1 MPTVKAE
8 PPDPPAR
15 ENQKSKKARIA
26 AEPGILDRNLTA
38 DEKEALVKKFCD
50 LSREPADVAR
60 KCLTMCAY
68 DVPKAMYT
76 WAQRLNAIDISSDVD
91 DMATENEQPNGQSS
105 SSSDVVNT
113 MNRSSYGRIIRTVRR
128 IPTLSQV
135 TLPTIVVVGSE
146 SAGKSSTL
154 ERIAG
159 LSLFPRDAKICT
171 RMPIKLSLINADG
184 GSKSRV
190 TLKFPG
196 RPDRVVTEANA
207 ASAVGQLMKEVVPP
221 GRGVIDEVLTIEV
234 RKPSVPTLD
243 LVDLPGIVAASIE
256 GEPADMM
263 SRTRAISERYLR
275 DSNTIVVAVVPAN
288 ITRVRDSQAMQLV
301 QAAGKE
307 AMTLGVLAKADLAH
321 DPRYKQRKQLS
332 PYWELQQRL
341 AGKSDDVVQLPNGWV
356 AVKNRDTLVEE
367 EESSG
372 LQQSSEAERDWF
384 AKEAKLGSEHCGINA
399 LLTKIDTLFTNHIKQ
414 TWMPNSVRHLEQ
426 QASEVAAQIDALGR
440 SPSSLTLD
448 ELLKEFVKA
457 FSSASVE
464 QVIERGVF
472 ITVQEYVKKIVAE
485 ENVAAFPDNYYVTL
499 RGALAKKK
507 LEDKLVEKL
516 PKLISCIA
524 HMMTEAVK
532 ASFKPGLSP
541 LRLERFEILRDA
553 ICEACTVLLKGSS
566 EQFVKTATEII
577 GLFFME
583 AIGKRY
589 PGRLHGGVCG
599 PNDVQFED
607 GRLPRSIA
615 EVALIE
621 LIGPIVSEP
630 TTIGKVLQGG
640 AATDKSAGGE
650 QRDGGRKR
658 KAAAED
664 DGERVDMSHLLIE
677 SCAAQ
682 RTELVKRKH
691 DLYLAL
697 EEIRKL

>member
-1 MPTVKAE
+1 
-8 PPDPPAR
+8 
-15 ENQKSKKARIA
+15 
-26 AEPGILDRNLTA
+26 
-38 DEKEALVKKFCD
+38 
-50 LSREPADVAR
+50 
-60 KCLTMCAY
+60 
-68 DVPKAMYT
+68 
-76 WAQRLNAIDISSDVD
+76 
-91 DMATENEQPNGQSS
+91 
-105 SSSDVVNT
+105 
-113 MNRSSYGRIIRTVRR
+113 
-128 IPTLSQV
+128 
-135 TLPTIVVVGSE
+135 
-146 SAGKSSTL
+146 
-154 ERIAG
+154 
-159 LSLFPRDAKICT
+159 
-171 RMPIKLSLINADG
+171 
-184 GSKSRV
+184 
-190 TLKFPG
+190 
-196 RPDRVVTEANA
+196 VTEADA
-207 ASAVGQLMKEVVPP
+207 ASAVGQLMSEVVPP

-301 QAAGKE
+301 QAARKE

-384 AKEAKLGSEHCGINA
+384 AKEAKMGRENCGINA

-448 ELLKEFVKA
+448 ELLDEFVKA
-457 FSSASVE
+457 FSSAPVE
-464 QVIERGVF
+464 QIIEPGVF
-472 ITVQEYVKKIVAE
+472 TAAHDYVKIIVAE
-485 ENVAAFPDNYYVTL
+485 ENFAVFNYVTL

-516 PKLISCIA
+516 PNLISCIA
-524 HMMTEAVK
+524 HKMTDAVK

-541 LRLERFEILRDA
+541 LRMERFETLCDA
-553 ICEACTVLLKGSS
+553 ICEACTVLLKGRSQ
-566 EQFVKTATEII
+566 QFVKTATEII

-589 PGRLHGGVCG
+589 PGRLHKGVYG
-599 PNDVQFED
+599 PNDVQFEE
-607 GRLPRSIA
+607 GRLPRGIA

-640 AATDKSAGGE
+640 AATNKPAGGE

-664 DGERVDMSHLLIE
+664 DGEQADVSHLLVE